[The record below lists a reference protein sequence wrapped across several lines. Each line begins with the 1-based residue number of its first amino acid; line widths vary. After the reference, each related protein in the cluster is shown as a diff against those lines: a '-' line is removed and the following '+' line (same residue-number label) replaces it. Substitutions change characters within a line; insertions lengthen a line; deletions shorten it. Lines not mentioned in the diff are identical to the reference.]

1 LLNLIHFAKVFTIGG
16 AASINATQNRTI
28 AVPAEEE
35 PIPGAAMPGL
45 AANRAT
51 RHQNRRVA
59 PELMPREAIPRLATH
74 AAEGVGMNQNNRAA
88 ATRAWIPPPPN
99 NYFPDPGP
107 RGVAHEDGTQPSTPR
122 SSNGTPPS
130 THRTFSNLNS
140 AERDE
145 MYPPELL
152 IRSPRVYPPRTNSDS
167 PLPSVSDIQSSIAAT
182 DASTISTRPSLRS
195 DEPSAARSVD
205 TA

>member
-1 LLNLIHFAKVFTIGG
+1 MGG
-16 AASINATQNRTI
+16 AASINATQNRPI
-28 AVPAEEE
+28 AVPAAQE
-35 PIPGAAMPGL
+35 PIPQPGMFRS
-45 AANRAT
+45 AVNRVI
-51 RHQNRRVA
+51 RSRNRSVA

-74 AAEGVGMNQNNRAA
+74 AAEGVGINQNNRAA
-88 ATRAWIPPPPN
+88 ATRAPIPRPPP
-99 NYFPDPGP
+99 NYFPDPSPGP
-107 RGVAHEDGTQPSTPR
+107 RGVAHSNDTPPSTPR
-122 SSNGTPPS
+122 TSSS
-130 THRTFSNLNS
+130 LNS

-182 DASTISTRPSLRS
+182 EASTISTRPSLRS
-195 DEPSAARSVD
+195 DEPSAASSID